1 MLWRTITNDGRE
13 VKLRINYVK
22 LVLSQILYV
31 NLNLTVTREI
41 TGGSPLPQNIQIV
54 NYIYKML
61 KKRLRFFRTPV
72 YHGHSKQLCY
82 LAFVGFKHKFVEYL
96 MTVFY
101 LKPSGNVATIDFRVF
116 FLVAVVE
123 I

>member
-41 TGGSPLPQNIQIV
+41 AGGSPLPQNIQIV
-54 NYIYKML
+54 NYINKML
-61 KKRLRFFRTPV
+61 KKL
-72 YHGHSKQLCY
+72 Y
-82 LAFVGFKHKFVEYL
+82 
-96 MTVFY
+96 VF
-101 LKPSGNVATIDFRVF
+101 LERQ
-116 FLVAVVE
+116 
-123 I
+123 